1 MKLYNFIISTLMTI
15 VINVVYESHYIIDG
29 EHEWFEFVILL
40 FLFFWKF
47 YHNNSDQVI
56 VIIYWKF
63 IFLNSQ
69 IFNNKIIKLILMIY
83 ILWFR
88 KIHTDR
94 QIFCDLFLFMN
105 SCCCIYWTFDNKIQR
120 KNLRFSF
127 FFCFGITSCFKLSIL
142 VAEWFWNMNQFE
154 IVFVRYTIYIY
165 IRGSIDWH

>member
-1 MKLYNFIISTLMTI
+1 M
-15 VINVVYESHYIIDG
+15 
-29 EHEWFEFVILL
+29 
-40 FLFFWKF
+40 
-47 YHNNSDQVI
+47 
-56 VIIYWKF
+56 IIYWKF

-83 ILWFR
+83 ILWFW

-127 FFCFGITSCFKLSIL
+127 FFLFRYYKLFQAVNFGCWMILEYESIWNCFCSLY
-142 VAEWFWNMNQFE
+142 N
-154 IVFVRYTIYIY
+154 IYIY
-165 IRGSIDWH
+165 SRLHWLTLTKFYFLLSSSLLLFNVDINKTPNNIFIIGLD